1 MKGFTMLVLTRKAG
15 ERLFVVDKLT
25 GAVIELQVNRIGGLG
40 VRLGIT
46 ASSRFDVVREEI
58 LSDEQREDMRRQA
71 APDAIGAV
79 A

>member
-1 MKGFTMLVLTRKAG
+1 MLVLTRKVG

-25 GAVIELQVNRIGGLG
+25 GAVIELQVNRIGNLG

-58 LSDEQREDMRRQA
+58 LSDEQREDIRQRA
-71 APDAIGAV
+71 APDVVGAV